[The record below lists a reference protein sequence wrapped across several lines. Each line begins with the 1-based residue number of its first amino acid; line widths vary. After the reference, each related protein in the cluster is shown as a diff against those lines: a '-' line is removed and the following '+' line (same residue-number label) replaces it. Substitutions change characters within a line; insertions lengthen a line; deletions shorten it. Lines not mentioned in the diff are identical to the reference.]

1 VAPPL
6 SLQCL
11 DQDSNNCDDYR
22 GRPSSSLSLGGRPCF
37 SISPPRALQKR
48 KARDSNPHLPRG
60 RAALAVRSGQPYPAT
75 FRIHR
80 SSVDPPGVE
89 PESPPCHSG
98 VVPLDYEPVLRRQWT
113 AGELNPD
120 LLVAT
125 QMSCR
130 WTSSPVFERSVRELN
145 PIFRLTKAVCSRNTY
160 RPLKTTAVSLHPRYR
175 SAASLASTDG
185 VEPSSPACRA
195 GVVPLDHGIAMTEV
209 GVEPTKSPGSR
220 PGRFASLRTQSQVAG
235 PGVAPVR
242 RSL

>member
-1 VAPPL
+1 MHSRTRNRTRTSPL
-6 SLQCL
+6 GPGRDFRFTIRERKERELNPQGTQHARPASNRFPSPFGWPFRCL
-11 DQDSNNCDDYR
+11 FNASTRTRTQNIPLEAGHD
-22 GRPSSSLSLGGRPCF
+22 LHF
-37 SISPPRALQKR
+37 TTEALQKR

-75 FRIHR
+75 FRILH

-130 WTSSPVFERSVRELN
+130 WTSSPFFERSVRELN

-160 RPLKTTAVSLHPRYR
+160 RPSL
-175 SAASLASTDG
+175 SND
-185 VEPSSPACRA
+185 
-195 GVVPLDHGIAMTEV
+195 
-209 GVEPTKSPGSR
+209 PGWS
-220 PGRFASLRTQSQVAG
+220 
-235 PGVAPVR
+235 
-242 RSL
+242 